1 MYEWLAGN
9 SYQMTV
15 TLNATNMTLN
25 SPASSYFKGVRWVM
39 IGLDATQ
46 QKLAIKPIQKRDI
59 DMNLVSMDRLQKIS
73 IGKGYGRITNKRM
86 MQTIEDTLGCILTG
100 QKVYAEYNDKEDI
113 MEIDLTDLVNED

>member
-15 TLNATNMTLN
+15 TLNSTNMTLN
-25 SPASSYFKGVRWVM
+25 SPASSLFKDVRWVM
-39 IGLDATQ
+39 IGLDAGQ

-59 DMNLVSMDRLQKIS
+59 DMNLISMDRLQKIS

-86 MQTIEDTLGCILTG
+86 MQTIEDTFGCILTG
-100 QKVYAEYNDKEDI
+100 QKVYAEYNDKENI

>member
-25 SPASSYFKGVRWVM
+25 SPASSYCKDVRWVM